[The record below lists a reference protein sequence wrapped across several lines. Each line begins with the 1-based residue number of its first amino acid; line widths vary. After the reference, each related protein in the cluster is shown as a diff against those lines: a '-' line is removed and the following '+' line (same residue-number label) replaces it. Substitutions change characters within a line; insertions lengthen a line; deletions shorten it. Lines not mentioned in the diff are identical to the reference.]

1 MSTVTARLVRLATA
15 FALCAAMAT
24 AAGAQTYPTK
34 PIRIVVP
41 FAPGGVGDLTAR
53 VVAQKMTE
61 AVGQQV
67 LIDNRPSAGSIVA
80 SQEVAKAEP
89 NGYTLLFMTNSNAV
103 SATLFKSLPY
113 DTVKDFIPITTT
125 GFFDPI
131 LLVNADSK
139 YKTLGELITAAK
151 ANPGKLNLGTI
162 AIGSTQHLSAEL
174 FKSVANID
182 VQIVPHKAT
191 PQVVAA
197 LRANDIDAAFEFG
210 GATVSQIKSGVVRA
224 LAIASPH
231 RFPGLP
237 EVPTSKEAGLPA
249 WLASSWNGMAAPAKT
264 PQPIIDRLAKEIA
277 AAVAAAEV
285 KKRLLDMGVEARSMT
300 PEAFREL
307 LISDIA
313 KWKGVIERAKIER
326 Q

>member
-1 MSTVTARLVRLATA
+1 MKTLGSRFVRLAA
-15 FALCAAMAT
+15 ALAACAALAAT
-24 AAGAQTYPTK
+24 AEAQSYPTK
-34 PIRIVVP
+34 PIKVVVP
-41 FAPGGVGDLTAR
+41 FAPGGIGDLTAR

-61 AVGQQV
+61 AIKQQV

-89 NGYTLLFMTNSNAV
+89 DGYTLLFMTNSNAV

-113 DTVKDFIPITTT
+113 DTVKDFIPISTT

-131 LLVNADSK
+131 LVVNAESK
-139 YKTLGELITAAK
+139 YKTLADLVAAAK

-191 PQVVAA
+191 PQVIAA
-197 LRANDIDAAFEFG
+197 LRSNDIDAAFEFG
-210 GATVSQIKSGVVRA
+210 GSTIAQIKSGVVRA
-224 LAIASPH
+224 LAIASPQ
-231 RFPGLP
+231 RFAALP
-237 EVPTSKEAGLPA
+237 DVPTSKEAGLPN

-264 PQPIIDRLAKEIA
+264 PQPIIDRLAKEIT
-277 AAVAAAEV
+277 AAVALPDV

-300 PEAFREL
+300 PQAFREL

>member
-277 AAVAAAEV
+277 AAVASAEV